1 MKAGEIWANPEEF
14 NPVKVWC
21 IDKEEILNTDA
32 RTLEV
37 MDEIDTITQYIVDR
51 AINSP
56 RLPLPNRGLLVK
68 DKLYQKIFVSLLDV
82 FGIVK
87 KTKTFYAFS
96 NGAPSN
102 GESEDE

>member
-1 MKAGEIWANPEEF
+1 MKAVEIWANPEEF
-14 NPVKVWC
+14 NPVKFGC
-21 IDKEEILNTDA
+21 MDKEEILNTDE
-32 RTLEV
+32 RTLGAI
-37 MDEIDTITQYIVDR
+37 DEIDTITQYIVAH

-56 RLPLPNRGLLVK
+56 RLLLPNRGLFVK
-68 DKLYQKIFVSLLDV
+68 DKLYQKIFVSLLDE

-96 NGAPSN
+96 I

>member
-56 RLPLPNRGLLVK
+56 RLPLQNRGLLVK
-68 DKLYQKIFVSLLDV
+68 DKLYQKIFVSLLEV

-87 KTKTFYAFS
+87 KTKTFYAL
-96 NGAPSN
+96 SN